1 MCMVYPIRIVYI
13 SDHMYIH
20 EECIYLFDIIIISI
34 AYVIF
39 LNSRNPSIILQFR
52 ADYSGSKI

>member
-1 MCMVYPIRIVYI
+1 MVYPIRILYI

-20 EECIYLFDIIIISI
+20 EECIYLFDIISI

-39 LNSRNPSIILQFR
+39 LNSRDPSIILQLR
-52 ADYSGSKI
+52 ADYSGPKI

>member
-1 MCMVYPIRIVYI
+1 MCMVYPIRILYI

-20 EECIYLFDIIIISI
+20 EECIYLFDIISI

-39 LNSRNPSIILQFR
+39 LNSRDPSIILQLR
-52 ADYSGSKI
+52 ADYSGPKI

>member
-1 MCMVYPIRIVYI
+1 MCMVYPIRILYI

-20 EECIYLFDIIIISI
+20 EECIYLFDIISI

-39 LNSRNPSIILQFR
+39 LNSRDPSIILQFR
-52 ADYSGSKI
+52 ADYSGPKI